1 MPSEPSVNERIARE
15 VMGWRKPAKGEVV
28 KDIFLGPGCW
38 ITVETEDDLQTIGD
52 YKLPDFAH
60 SLDACAIAEAEIER
74 RGLMNGYR
82 RILVNEVAKE
92 EFWETDALHIR
103 LIRLTPAQRTAAMVA
118 VIEANHE

>member
-74 RGLMNGYR
+74 RGLMIEYEKAL
-82 RILVNEVAKE
+82 ILNSSCPGTPWVWKLRAY
-92 EFWETDALHIR
+92 

-118 VIEANHE
+118 VIEASR